1 MTVFALNSDID
12 VDAQSPSEV
21 PVKAGGDEGVSED
34 VNWRSVTRNM
44 KIGDSDAF
52 AIFYEHCYPV
62 MLTQVRRC
70 IGRDEATC
78 LDIVQDAMLKS
89 IRCIKA
95 FDSKLTVMK
104 WASMVAKSVAY
115 DWLRKRVRQL
125 KVENENSQSDRG
137 AIVEAAVDA
146 EDDGTFE
153 LDYARMVWV
162 EQELQ
167 ALPSS
172 MRDMI
177 ELRYRLGWSLQQI
190 GTRFGLKPGAVDGR
204 IRRSVEGLKKR
215 AREEFGENEYSE
227 VFDESGK

>member
-1 MTVFALNSDID
+1 MAVFALNSDID
-12 VDAQSPSEV
+12 VDARSASEV
-21 PVKAGGDEGVSED
+21 HAKESVDVDVHEE
-34 VNWRSVTRNM
+34 VNWGFVTRSM
-44 KIGDSDAF
+44 KSGDSDAF

-95 FDSKLTVMK
+95 LDSKLTVTK

-115 DWLRKRVRQL
+115 DWLRKRVRQQTL
-125 KVENENSQSDRG
+125 EDENPHACQATIAES
-137 AIVEAAVDA
+137 AVDG
-146 EDDGTFE
+146 GTFE
-153 LDYARMVWV
+153 LDYARLVWI

-167 ALPSS
+167 DLPSN

-177 ELRYRLGWSLQQI
+177 ELRYRLGWSLKQI
-190 GTRFGLKPGAVDGR
+190 GMRFGLKPGAVDGR

-215 AREEFGENEYSE
+215 AREEFGESEESE
-227 VFDESGK
+227 VFDESRK